1 MDFAKIWQADMEGN
15 GLLPLIKGG
24 SDTQKDP
31 QKGYVIVDLNPLSGE
46 ESEAGGGNGKNQ
58 ITVFKEVVIPD
69 GKRYSYDLF
78 RKLKNNYKSVAGKKD
93 AVSAAE
99 HEQIH
104 EFLAYAAVSAPLRQ
118 ARKYAEDHHQIKAGC
133 SKEEWVETLRSI
145 WFQPSNDGTSFFEH
159 VFIGEQGSKWGGHQ
173 FWYSYHLNEG
183 PNETLQKEDSN
194 IVIKLAEAGQTGKSS
209 LAEVIT
215 IKYTLEETNKNGD
228 KQTLTTDIS
237 GLFVGIS
244 AEGLMALGT
253 VAYLD
258 GRTRIP
264 VELNGTSFDLIMH
277 KTGDREE
284 NPQSFYPQMKT
295 PVHA

>member
-15 GLLPLIKGG
+15 GLLPLIMGG
-24 SDTQKDP
+24 SDMQKDP
-31 QKGYVIVDLNPLSGE
+31 QKGYVIVNVNPMAGE
-46 ESEAGGGNGKNQ
+46 KAGAGTGKNP

-69 GKRYSYDLF
+69 GKRHSYDLF
-78 RKLKNNYKSVAGKKD
+78 RKLKNNYESVFGGKE
-93 AVSAAE
+93 AASAAE
-99 HEQIH
+99 HEDIH
-104 EFLAYAAVSAPLRQ
+104 EFLAYAAVSAPLRL

-145 WFQPSNDGTSFFEH
+145 WFQPHKDGTSFFEH
-159 VFIGEQGSKWGGHQ
+159 VFIGERGSKWGGPQ
-173 FWYSYHLNEG
+173 FWYNYYLNEE
-183 PNETLQKEDSN
+183 PYESLVKEDSN
-194 IVIKLAEAGQTGKSS
+194 VVIKHAGAGQTEKNN

-215 IKYTLEETNKNGD
+215 IKYTIAETQNNGD
-228 KQTLTTDIS
+228 QQTLSQDIG
-237 GLFVGIS
+237 GLFAGIS

-258 GRTRIP
+258 GRTQIP
-264 VELNGTSFDLIMH
+264 MELNGKSFDLIMH
-277 KTGDREE
+277 KSGDREK

>member
-31 QKGYVIVDLNPLSGE
+31 QKGYVIVDMNPLSGE
-46 ESEAGGGNGKNQ
+46 KAGAGSGKNQ
-58 ITVFKEVVIPD
+58 ITVFNEVVIPD
-69 GKRYSYDLF
+69 GKRYTYDLF
-78 RKLKNNYKSVAGKKD
+78 RKLKNNYESVSGGRD
-93 AVSAAE
+93 AVTAAE

-145 WFQPSNDGTSFFEH
+145 WFQPSADGTSFFEH

-173 FWYSYHLNEG
+173 FWYNYHLNEG
-183 PNETLQKEDSN
+183 PNESLQKEDS
-194 IVIKLAEAGQTGKSS
+194 IVVIKGAEVGRTEKSN

-215 IKYTLEETNKNGD
+215 IKYTLEATKNNGD
-228 KQTLTTDIS
+228 KQTLSNDIG

-244 AEGLMALGT
+244 AEGLLALGT

-258 GRTRIP
+258 GRARIP
-264 VELNGTSFDLIMH
+264 MELNGAAIDLIMH
-277 KTGDREE
+277 KTGDREK
-284 NPQSFYPQMKT
+284 NPHSFYPQMKT

>member
-1 MDFAKIWQADMEGN
+1 MDFPKIWQADMEGN

-24 SDTQKDP
+24 SDAQKDP
-31 QKGYVIVDLNPLSGE
+31 ERGYVIVDMNPLSGD
-46 ESEAGGGNGKNQ
+46 EAGAGSGRNQ

-69 GKRYSYDLF
+69 GKRYTYDLF
-78 RKLKNNYKSVAGKKD
+78 RKLKNNYESVSGGKD
-93 AVSAAE
+93 AGSAAE

-145 WFQPSNDGTSFFEH
+145 WFQPSADGPSFFEH
-159 VFIGEQGSKWGGHQ
+159 VFIGEQGSIWGGHQ
-173 FWYSYHLNEG
+173 FWYNYHLNEE
-183 PNETLQKEDSN
+183 PYESLQKEDS
-194 IVIKLAEAGQTGKSS
+194 IVVIKGAEVGRTEKSN

-215 IKYTLEETNKNGD
+215 IKYTLEATKNNGD
-228 KQTLTTDIS
+228 KQTLSKDIG

-258 GRTRIP
+258 GRAQIP
-264 VELNGTSFDLIMH
+264 MELNGAAFDLIMH
-277 KTGDREE
+277 KTGEK

-295 PVHA
+295 PVHV